1 MKMMST
7 RKLIRNSENFGA
19 SIFQRKIELIIFAI
33 FLVVLLPNASADNM
47 NLQGKFIA
55 PTPLVSDNS
64 CTLGIKD
71 ETKGMHIVVE
81 TCKNIGTFSI
91 GGLYNGNWEKLTYF
105 YPSPWEGTFLSV
117 KVNDNVYSNSENPD
131 EKIQM
136 DTYIIEYPSVSGNKI
151 STKWMLP
158 ENPKNSFG
166 IFGPNQTKS
175 DLGILVEQTLE
186 ITKDAV
192 LIHIKTTNADS
203 NPANVGVRLH
213 IDTMLGDN
221 DGAPI
226 YIPGDGLKTSE
237 TGYSAHILNF
247 KYWKAYNRQDDPTII
262 ATGILDGRLTYPDK
276 VLIANWKKS
285 FHSSWD
291 YEITPDVLITGD
303 SAVILYY
310 PEKPLF
316 PNSAREIT
324 TAYGIGSPIL
334 PALIS
339 FGIADI
345 VTDKITGL
353 YCPGEV
359 AELGVDVANTGKNA
373 ETGLVSIRIEDNKGF
388 VIYGNSKDTGIMNPD
403 SVNSIKFDWL
413 IPENLSGSFVVRAQL
428 FRNTPIDE
436 KILVVTVDP
445 SQCISEKK
453 EINPVFLAILAV
465 LLAAII
471 LFLIYSRR
479 GGIEIK
485 KIREGN
491 TVKVTVLN
499 KSKKEIRNCI
509 IDDKIPGNAE
519 IHVRTIG
526 VQRTGDKLIMNVG
539 RLKPGEVAILE
550 YRVKGINVLPR
561 AIVRWAG
568 GEKAS
573 D

>member
-1 MKMMST
+1 MMSL
-7 RKLIRNSENFGA
+7 K
-19 SIFQRKIELIIFAI
+19 KLIIFAI
-33 FLVVLLPNASADNM
+33 FLVVVLPNASADN
-47 NLQGKFIA
+47 
-55 PTPLVSDNS
+55 P
-64 CTLGIKD
+64 CTTDLKD
-71 ETKGMHIVVE
+71 ESKGIHVAVE

-105 YPSPWEGTFLSV
+105 YPSPWDGTFLSV
-117 KVNDNVYSNSENPD
+117 KVNDKVYSNSANPD
-131 EKIQM
+131 KKIQM
-136 DTYIIEYPSVSGNKI
+136 DPYIAEYPSVSGNKI

-158 ENPKNSFG
+158 ENPKNSNG

-175 DLGILVEQTLE
+175 DSGILVEQVLE

-237 TGYSAHILNF
+237 TGYSGSSLIRGQSPRSFDTKGVELNF

-262 ATGILDGRLTYPDK
+262 ATGILNGKLTYPDR

-310 PEKPLF
+310 HEKPLP
-316 PNSAREIT
+316 PNSAMEIT

-373 ETGLVSIRIEDNKGF
+373 ETGLVSIRIEDNKGL
-388 VIYGNSKDTGIMNPD
+388 VIYGNSKNTGIMNPD
-403 SVNSIKFDWL
+403 SVNNIKFGWL
-413 IPENLSGSFVVRAQL
+413 IPENLSGSFVVKAQL

-445 SQCISEKK
+445 SQCISKK
-453 EINPVFLAILAV
+453 SEINPVFLAILAV

-471 LFLIYSRR
+471 LFLIYSQR

-485 KIREGN
+485 KVREGN

-526 VQRTGDKLIMNVG
+526 VQRTGDNLIMNVG
-539 RLKPGEVAILE
+539 RLKPRESAILE
-550 YRVKGINVLPR
+550 YNIKGVNVLPR
-561 AIVRWAG
+561 AKVRWAG

>member
-1 MKMMST
+1 MMSL
-7 RKLIRNSENFGA
+7 K
-19 SIFQRKIELIIFAI
+19 KLIIFAI
-33 FLVVLLPNASADNM
+33 FLVVLLTNASADN
-47 NLQGKFIA
+47 
-55 PTPLVSDNS
+55 P
-64 CTLGIKD
+64 CTTDLKD
-71 ETKGMHIVVE
+71 ESKGIHVAVE

-105 YPSPWEGTFLSV
+105 YPSPWAGTFLSV
-117 KVNDNVYSNSENPD
+117 KVNDNVYSNSANPD

-136 DTYIIEYPSVSGNKI
+136 DPYVIESPSVDGNKI

-158 ENPKNSFG
+158 EK
-166 IFGPNQTKS
+166 
-175 DLGILVEQTLE
+175 ILVEQVLE

-192 LIHIKTTNADS
+192 LIHIKTTNEDF

-237 TGYSAHILNF
+237 TGYSANILNF
-247 KYWKAYNRQDDPTII
+247 KYWKAYNRQEDPTII
-262 ATGILDGRLTYPDK
+262 ATGILNGKLTYPDR

-310 PEKPLF
+310 HEKPLL

-373 ETGLVSIRIEDNKGF
+373 ETGLVSIRIEDNKGL
-388 VIYGNSKDTGIMNPD
+388 VIYGNSKNTGIMNPD
-403 SVNSIKFDWL
+403 SVNNIKFGWL
-413 IPENLSGSFVVRAQL
+413 IPENLSGSFVVKAQL

-445 SQCISEKK
+445 SQCISKK
-453 EINPVFLAILAV
+453 SEINPVFLAILAV

-471 LFLIYSRR
+471 LFLIYSQR

-485 KIREGN
+485 KVREGN

-526 VQRTGDKLIMNVG
+526 VQRTGNNLIMNVG
-539 RLKPGEVAILE
+539 RLKPRESAILE
-550 YRVKGINVLPR
+550 YNIKGVNVLPR
-561 AIVRWAG
+561 AKVRWAG